1 LFFLIQ
7 GVQGN
12 KILNGNRQALEL
24 FNGQQNA
31 ATSAIGR
38 YTTENLSQNI
48 PRAKLD
54 PAPVFSDR
62 FIEDGSFIRLKAITF
77 GYALPKSILE
87 PLHLSSVKFYVTA
100 QNLLTWTKY
109 TGFDPEITSG
119 NNTTQQGTDT
129 GIYPVSRTISGGLT
143 LSF

>member
-1 LFFLIQ
+1 M
-7 GVQGN
+7 
-12 KILNGNRQALEL
+12 
-24 FNGQQNA
+24 
-31 ATSAIGR
+31 
-38 YTTENLSQNI
+38 

-62 FIEDGSFIRLKAITF
+62 FIEDGSFIRLKTISI
-77 GYALPKSILE
+77 GYNIPTSLIDKFK
-87 PLHLSSVKFYVTA
+87 LSSARVYLIG
-100 QNLLTWTKY
+100 QNVLTITDY

-129 GIYPVSRTISGGLT
+129 GVYPVASSISAGIT